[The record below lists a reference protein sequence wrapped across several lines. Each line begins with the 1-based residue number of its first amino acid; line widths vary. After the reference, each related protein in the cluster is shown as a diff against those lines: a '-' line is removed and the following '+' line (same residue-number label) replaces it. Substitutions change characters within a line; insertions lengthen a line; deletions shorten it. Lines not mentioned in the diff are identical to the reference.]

1 MVIDDT
7 FYMSLALKEAWIY
20 QGLTYPNPPVGALI
34 LDKNNQIM
42 AIEAHHKAG
51 EPHAELNA
59 IESALI
65 KMGDKK
71 IETLKTPNE
80 KHAYILAYHDNR
92 FEGCSIYVTLEP
104 CNHQGSTPPCS
115 LLVKNLGFKKLICGS
130 IDPNEN
136 ATGGIKT
143 LQEGGIIVTVGVLQK
158 ECDTLIAP
166 FKKWQQD
173 QPFIFYKLA
182 LSANGVY
189 DGGII
194 TSKESRTL
202 VHKMR
207 DTIDL
212 LVIGG
217 KTVREDRPT
226 LDSRLVNGKAP
237 DILIISKQKEFDNTI
252 PLFQVLGRKV
262 FIEENFDKIK
272 QYNFIMIEGTQTL
285 LELAD
290 HLVDWHCIFT
300 SSSYKK
306 GQTIQIDKEFT
317 RLHYIQ
323 NKNDTIEWFQN
334 KGQTNDT

>member
-1 MVIDDT
+1 MVIDDN
-7 FYMSLALKEAWIY
+7 FYMSLALKEAWKY

-34 LDKNNQIM
+34 LDKNNQII
-42 AIEAHHKAG
+42 AVEAHHKAG
-51 EPHAELNA
+51 QPHAELNA

-65 KMGDKK
+65 KMGDTK
-71 IETLKTPNE
+71 ITTLSTPNE
-80 KHAYILAYHDNR
+80 KHAYILAYHDKR

-115 LLVKNLGFKKLICGS
+115 ILVKTLGFKKLICGS
-130 IDPNEN
+130 IDPNKN

-143 LQEGGIIVTVGVLQK
+143 LEDSGLHVKVGVLKK

-166 FKKWQQD
+166 FKKWQQKE
-173 QPFIFYKLA
+173 PFIFFKLA

-202 VHKMR
+202 VHHMR

-217 KTVREDRPT
+217 NTVREDRPT
-226 LDSRLVNGKAP
+226 LDSRLVDGKAP
-237 DILIISKQKEFDNTI
+237 DVLIISKNKEFDKDI
-252 PLFQVLGRKV
+252 PLFNIAGRKV

-272 QYNFIMIEGTQTL
+272 QYHFIMIEGTQTML
-285 LELAD
+285 QLTQK
-290 HLVDWHCIFT
+290 LVDWYCIFR

-306 GQTIQIDKEFT
+306 GTTIQIQKDFE
-317 RLHYIQ
+317 RLATIQ
-323 NKNDTIEWFQN
+323 NKIDTIEWFQH
-334 KGQTNDT
+334 KGQIYDT